1 MYRKRRIT
9 SSQRSARR
17 KNIAIARQ
25 HKKKRGLRKIDKV
38 IKKYV
43 DYFGDKRPKK
53 PPVKNIVFRTASKK
67 ELSSIRKG
75 KGSGKFWSSDPSEYG
90 RYAMGSI
97 GKRNSDS
104 VLIVAKSSKRNRSYR
119 GLGGTKDRHFQEINT
134 RRKRNIVSIYKWN
147 GRKLKR
153 KRR

>member
-17 KNIAIARQ
+17 KNIAIARM
-25 HKKKRGLRKIDKV
+25 HKEKRGLRKIDKAV
-38 IKKYV
+38 NKYV
-43 DYFGDKRPKK
+43 DYFNEKRPKK

-67 ELSSIRKG
+67 ELISIKKG
-75 KGSGKFWSSDPSEYG
+75 KRSGKFWSSDPSEYG
-90 RYAMGSI
+90 RHAIGSI

-104 VLIVAKSSKRNRSYR
+104 VLVAAKSSKRNRSYR
-119 GLGGTKDRHFQEINT
+119 GLGGSKNRHFQEINSKT
-134 RRKRNIVSIYKWN
+134 KRNIISVYKWT

-153 KRR
+153 KRG